1 MPNGTSLERGSH
13 YQDPFGRLPLDPPI
27 GLYRWPTRNPR
38 IFMPPWYP
46 LVIVWYEPTNKIPY
60 WKLQYLT
67 YVKDINPNVHIKVI
81 KKVIRANGEI
91 VEANI
96 INLFGFILQ
105 DILEWGESHFVMA
118 FFLSFFDIVA
128 SFIPSLLYYNHATL
142 GLYKKVLLPKLS
154 KGETKNVF
162 LLLIYGAYI
171 QLCRGPSLE

>member
-1 MPNGTSLERGSH
+1 
-13 YQDPFGRLPLDPPI
+13 
-27 GLYRWPTRNPR
+27 
-38 IFMPPWYP
+38 
-46 LVIVWYEPTNKIPY
+46 
-60 WKLQYLT
+60 
-67 YVKDINPNVHIKVI
+67 VKDINPNVHIKVI